1 MTDLTMLGKKAK
13 KAARV
18 LATCDTATKNAAL
31 AAMALS
37 LRQNTDR
44 ILSAN
49 ERDVAAAREKG
60 TGDALLDRLRLTA
73 KRIDAMAADMEHVI
87 TLEDPV
93 GTVLDTIHRPNG
105 LSITKVRVPMG
116 VIGIIYE
123 SRPNVTAD
131 AAALCIKTANA
142 VILKGGSD
150 AIFSNLA
157 IADAL
162 REGLEGAGL
171 PADAVQL
178 VPDTDRAAATAL
190 MRLRGYVDLLIPRGG
205 AALIRSTVENA
216 TVPVIETGTG
226 NCHIYIDRDAD
237 KAMGVSIIV
246 NAKAQRPGV
255 CNAAETLL
263 VHEKIA
269 ADFLPLAAASLEK
282 AGVEIRGCERTR
294 QIIPCTP
301 ATEEDYATEF
311 LDYILAVRVVPSI
324 EDALSHIAAY
334 STLHSE
340 AIVTEND
347 ETADYFLRHVDAAA
361 VYVNASTRFTDGG
374 EFGFGAEIG
383 ISTQK
388 LHARGPMGLS
398 ELTSY
403 QYRIRGNGQIR

>member
-1 MTDLTMLGKKAK
+1 MNSLTGMAEKG
-13 KAARV
+13 KAA
-18 LATCDTATKNAAL
+18 AKFMAL
-31 AAMALS
+31 ASSTQKNEVLLHMADVL
-37 LRQNTDR
+37 LAETDTILTANAVDLENAKQNGM
-44 ILSAN
+44 
-49 ERDVAAAREKG
+49 AAAQI
-60 TGDALLDRLRLTA
+60 DRLTLTEA
-73 KRIDAMAADMEHVI
+73 RIQGIAEGVRQVVTLNDPTGEYKKME
-87 TLEDPV
+87 T
-93 GTVLDTIHRPNG
+93 RPNG
-105 LSITKVRVPMG
+105 LVVGQKRVPLG
-116 VIGIIYE
+116 LIGIIYE